1 VSCHGGGAASPPV
14 TSWRRIS
21 QLLGEFARTMGTDF
35 PIQAILDQLVT
46 RIVDV
51 LAIDAAGVALIPP
64 DQHPRFVAAS
74 NEAAWR
80 FEMLQ
85 SELDQGPCL
94 EAYRTGKAVAVPDL
108 RAAHRFDRFAPQ
120 AIAAGLGAV
129 YAFPLRHDDEQLG
142 ALDLY
147 VNEPRRLDR
156 PTMEAA
162 QTLADVATAYLLN
175 AQARDDLHHAAEQ
188 SLERSLHDP
197 LTGLANRS
205 LFHEHLDYLLRQTR
219 RDGKP
224 VAVLFADLDRF
235 KVVNDR
241 FGHGVGDALL
251 TEVARRLTDAIRPGD
266 MVGRL
271 AGDEFVIACDGLDR
285 HQAEALGARLAARC
299 ARPFAISGIDI
310 PVTISVG
317 IACSRYSGFP
327 PDQLIHHADQT
338 MYRAKRAGGNRH
350 HLAVVDEPV
359 LTDGK
364 EKE

>member
-1 VSCHGGGAASPPV
+1 M
-14 TSWRRIS
+14 TSSRQMS
-21 QLLGEFARTMGTDF
+21 QLLSEFARTMVTDF

-51 LAIDAAGVALIPP
+51 LAVDAAGVALIST
-64 DQHPRFVAAS
+64 DQHPRYVAAS
-74 NEAAWR
+74 NEAAWQ

-85 SELDQGPCL
+85 SALDQGPCL
-94 EAYRTGKAVAVPDL
+94 DAYRTGEAVAVPDL

-129 YAFPLRHDDEQLG
+129 YAFPLRHDDKQLG

-147 VNEPRRLDR
+147 ANEPRRLDR
-156 PTMEAA
+156 TTMEAA
-162 QTLADVATAYLLN
+162 QTLADVAAAYLLN
-175 AQARDDLHHAAEQ
+175 ARARDDLRHAAEQ

-205 LFHEHLDYLLRQTR
+205 LFHEHLGHLLRQTR

-224 VAVLFADLDRF
+224 VAVLFVDLDRF
-235 KVVNDR
+235 KMVNDR
-241 FGHGVGDALL
+241 FGHGAGDMLL
-251 TEVARRLTDAIRPGD
+251 TEVASRLTDAIRPGD
-266 MVGRL
+266 MVARL
-271 AGDEFVIACDGLDR
+271 AGDEFIIACGDLDR
-285 HQAEALGARLAARC
+285 HQAEALGGRLAARC

-317 IACSRYSGFP
+317 IACSCYSGFP
-327 PDQLIHHADQT
+327 PDELIHHADQA
-338 MYRAKRAGGNRH
+338 MYRAKRAGGDRH

-364 EKE
+364 E